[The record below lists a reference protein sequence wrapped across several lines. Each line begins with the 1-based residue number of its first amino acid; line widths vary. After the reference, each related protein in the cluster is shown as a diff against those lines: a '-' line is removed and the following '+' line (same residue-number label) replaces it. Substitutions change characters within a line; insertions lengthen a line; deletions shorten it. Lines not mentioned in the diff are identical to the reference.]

1 MFLHDQCP
9 LLVNHL
15 AISACWGPTETWF
28 ALHQW
33 VAMFEMV
40 VPLLYL
46 YDAHSIVT
54 ESLLNLLIRKICCI
68 TPVQVILSLCT
79 SENLMGMHLLAG
91 WLPATDTLCRQ
102 KKLNACTWRCPT
114 PHLRLLPVCASFI
127 STGEKIKSDY
137 LKSTGGKRW
146 GFIQLY
152 VEKNKLLT
160 LKSHNY

>member
-102 KKLNACTWRCPT
+102 KKTQCMHMKVPYTT
-114 PHLRLLPVCASFI
+114 PEITTCVCFIYFHGRKNKVRLFEEHR
-127 STGEKIKSDY
+127 GEKMRVY
-137 LKSTGGKRW
+137 TTLCW
-146 GFIQLY
+146 
-152 VEKNKLLT
+152 EKQTFNFEV
-160 LKSHNY
+160 S